1 MAAEDKA
8 LRINAIKVKTDKQEG
23 HVRYRMCKDR
33 EETATHLTSE
43 CSKLAQL
50 EYKKRRDKVT
60 GIVHCSLCEK
70 YGLPRSEQWYRH
82 IRLNQD
88 RDRESQT
95 PVSIQMDHVIEH
107 RRPDIIVVEKNNNT
121 ALLTDIAVLRDTIV
135 EENKKASIR

>member
-1 MAAEDKA
+1 VNAASWHNWS
-8 LRINAIKVKTDKQEG
+8 I
-23 HVRYRMCKDR
+23 
-33 EETATHLTSE
+33 
-43 CSKLAQL
+43 
-50 EYKKRRDKVT
+50 RRDVT
-60 GIVHCSLCEK
+60 KSLELFTAVCV
-70 YGLPRSEQWYRH
+70 RSMACRVQNNGTD

-88 RDRESQT
+88 RDRESQN